1 MVAIVLMGSM
11 NSGVIVLKGT
21 LDQIAV
27 LESIIAIPILVKMED
42 NAPTVKMVFVVI
54 ALMVILAMTAV

>member
-11 NSGVIVLKGT
+11 NSGVIALIGT

-27 LESIIAIPILVKMED
+27 QESIIAIPILAKMED
-42 NAPTVKMVFVVI
+42 NVPTVKMVLVVI